1 MPSAITPVRCSYETT
16 AVMAYLVDAGRLTL
30 IDTGGVA
37 HPPGPI
43 REALRDLGRDLDAV
57 ETIVNTHGH
66 WDHAGGDGIVQ
77 AASNAGI
84 IIHEAGTD
92 LLRDPAVHTEGYAT
106 AAARLLVRPDLVAAQ
121 VAAFPALFADPVS
134 AERTLFD
141 GDTLDLG
148 GGVVFSVLHVPGHSD
163 DHVALWSERDGV
175 LIAGDAAQG
184 TGSRRGGCPLYFGGI
199 GQARMSIKRLKEVP
213 FATLHVSHPFGR
225 IGVDER
231 ATIYDSAGGRAFLD
245 DSLAALDALE
255 EALRA
260 ALRDHPAAPF
270 PELARSAT
278 DHLARAAPWPI
289 VPDPVT
295 GVPAA
300 AVPTLHLIWQEMTE
314 GDRP

>member
-1 MPSAITPVRCSYETT
+1 MPSAIMPIRCPYETT

-43 REALRDLGRDLDAV
+43 REALRDRGRDLDAV
-57 ETIVNTHGH
+57 EAIVNTHGH

-77 AASNAGI
+77 AASDAGI
-84 IIHEAGTD
+84 MIHETGTG
-92 LLRDPAVHTEGYAT
+92 LLRDPAVHTGGYAT
-106 AAARLLVRPDLVAAQ
+106 AAARLLERPELVAAQ
-121 VAAFPALFADPVS
+121 VAAFPTLFADPVLPD
-134 AERTLFD
+134 RTLSD
-141 GDTLDLG
+141 GDTIDLG

-163 DHVALWSERDGV
+163 DHIALWDERDGV

-184 TGSRRGGCPLYFGGI
+184 TGSRRGGCPLYVGGI
-199 GQARMSIKRLKEVP
+199 RQARTSIKRLRDVP
-213 FATLHVSHPFGR
+213 FETLHVSHPFGR

-231 ATIYDSAGGRAFLD
+231 ATTYDSAGGRAFLD

-270 PELARSAT
+270 PELARAAT
-278 DHLARAAPWPI
+278 DHLVRTAPWPI
-289 VPDPVT
+289 APDAMT